1 MLNLEYITFI
11 GCCDNKVMHE
21 NNIGKEDGFMTKDTK
36 LNKKEPILE
45 SVIIEQLACAEIN
58 NLILQ
63 PPFHLVSN
71 VQFNDRGISYDG
83 SIIVYNDKRLEK
95 SNSIGEVRIQVKGKT
110 SANKRKIKND
120 KIKYSV
126 SKADLEVYYNNGNG
140 ILYFVVMI
148 NPNETVK
155 KQAYYRILAPLELK
169 KLLNELNRTGN
180 KTISLAF
187 KKIEEGQLE
196 RVCKEV
202 IKVVEKQPKYYIE
215 EAVNKKMI
223 NYDLEYIPDVDG
235 NFDVFEETVYIYGL
249 TPDNTRYPIEAA
261 NIEEIKRAYTETISI
276 DNEELTINFKMTYT
290 KKKNQIVIEDTI
302 FMDIDNDK
310 GTGRFHLGR
319 LRTLESYIN
328 SLKVLQ
334 YYSRFNKLPFKTFQI
349 GGMIENQNFHD
360 INKNIKYYEELMDVC
375 NKIGIN
381 KNFVFNDKEDLPTL
395 FNAIINIFKNEQ
407 YELLNI
413 HNYEKLE
420 NIRIYNVRL
429 SAYIKLRFIC
439 VNEKLI
445 NFFSTEA
452 LNTIGG
458 LYPKN
463 AIDET
468 MEGNPPSSS
477 LNNWEENYIRGS
489 IYMSFGIK
497 EMIQYDNFNF
507 EVLKLSFSDKYHDIK
522 LPFTI
527 TTSLKYITHYVEF
540 KEEKYLEL
548 ARYLNERH
556 LKEFPEDDIPKI
568 NIYLIK
574 LIKGDQLLE
583 EEKEDI
589 YDIQDRAEIE
599 NDLKINFACEVLLGN
614 KMKAKRVFSSL
625 DEKIKEEMIGYPI
638 HQFYKTL

>member
-1 MLNLEYITFI
+1 MLNLEYITFSS
-11 GCCDNKVMHE
+11 CLNNKVMHE
-21 NNIGKEDGFMTKDTK
+21 NNIEKEDGFMTRNKK
-36 LNKKEPILE
+36 SNKKESILE

-63 PPFHLVSN
+63 PPYHLVSN

-110 SANKRKIKND
+110 STNKRKIKND

-148 NPNETVK
+148 NPNETVR

-169 KLLNELNRTGN
+169 KLLNELDRTGN

-215 EAVNKKMI
+215 EAVNKDI
-223 NYDLEYIPDVDG
+223 VSYDLEYIADADG
-235 NFDVFEETVYIYGL
+235 SFDVFEETVYIYGL
-249 TPDNTRYPIEAA
+249 TPDNTRYPIEAV
-261 NIEEIKRAYTETISI
+261 NIEVIKKAYTETISI
-276 DNEELTINFKMTYT
+276 DDEELTVDFKMTFT
-290 KKKNQIVIEDTI
+290 KKENQIIIEDTI
-302 FMDIDNDK
+302 FMNIDNVK
-310 GTGRFHLGR
+310 GTGTFHLGR
-319 LRTLESYIN
+319 LRTLDSYMK

-334 YYSRFNKLPFKTFQI
+334 YYSRFNKLPFKTFQV
-349 GGMIENQNFHD
+349 GGIIESQNFYD
-360 INKNIKYYEELMDVC
+360 INVKIKYYEELMDVC

-381 KNFVFNDKEDLPTL
+381 KSFVFNENEDLTTL
-395 FNAIINIFKNEQ
+395 FNGIMNVFKNEQ

-413 HNYEKLE
+413 HNEQILE
-420 NIRIYNVRL
+420 NMRIYNVNL

-439 VNEKLI
+439 VDEKLI
-445 NFFSTEA
+445 NFFSSEA
-452 LNTIGG
+452 LNKIGG

-463 AIDET
+463 AIDDTPE
-468 MEGNPPSSS
+468 ENSSSSS
-477 LNNWEENYIRGS
+477 LNDWEEKYIRGS
-489 IYMSFGIK
+489 IYMPFSIK
-497 EMIQYDNFNF
+497 EMIRYDNFNF

-540 KEEKYLEL
+540 KDEKYLEL

-556 LKEFPEDDIPKI
+556 LEEFPEDDIPKI

-589 YDIQDRAEIE
+589 YDIQDRAERE
-599 NDLKINFACEVLLGN
+599 NDLKINFACEVLLEN
-614 KMKAKRVFSSL
+614 KMKAKRVFGSL
-625 DEKIKEEMIGYPI
+625 DENVKEEMIGYPI

>member
-1 MLNLEYITFI
+1 
-11 GCCDNKVMHE
+11 
-21 NNIGKEDGFMTKDTK
+21 MTKDIK
-36 LNKKEPILE
+36 SNKKEPILE

-63 PPFHLVSN
+63 PPYHLVSN

-110 SANKRKIKND
+110 STNKRKIKND

-148 NPNETVK
+148 NPNETVR

-169 KLLNELNRTGN
+169 KLLNELERTGN

-196 RVCKEV
+196 RVCKDV

-215 EAVNKKMI
+215 KAVNKKMVS
-223 NYDLEYIPDVDG
+223 YDVEYIADADG

-249 TPDNTRYPIEAA
+249 TPDNTRYPIEAV
-261 NIEEIKRAYTETISI
+261 NIEEIKKAYTETINI
-276 DNEELTINFKMTYT
+276 DNKELTVDFKMTFT
-290 KKKNQIVIEDTI
+290 KKKNQIIIEDTI
-302 FMDIDNDK
+302 FMDIDNVE
-310 GTGRFHLGR
+310 GTGTFHLGR
-319 LRTLESYIN
+319 LRTLDSYVK

-349 GGMIENQNFHD
+349 GGMIENENFHD
-360 INKNIKYYEELMDVC
+360 IDKNIKYYKELMDVC

-381 KNFVFNDKEDLPTL
+381 KNFVFNDKEDLTTL
-395 FNAIINIFKNEQ
+395 FNGIINVFKNEQ

-413 HNYEKLE
+413 NNYEKLE
-420 NIRIYNVRL
+420 NIRFYNVSL
-429 SAYIKLRFIC
+429 STYIKLRFIC
-439 VNEKLI
+439 VDEKLI
-445 NFFSTEA
+445 NFFSNEA

-463 AIDET
+463 AIDEI
-468 MEGNPPSSS
+468 MEHNPLSGSM
-477 LNNWEENYIRGS
+477 NNWEENYMRGS
-489 IYMSFGIK
+489 IYMHLEIK

-507 EVLKLSFSDKYHDIK
+507 EILKLSFSNKYHDIK
-522 LPFTI
+522 NPLTI
-527 TTSLKYITHYVEF
+527 ITSLKYIIYYSES

-548 ARYLNERH
+548 ALDLNERH

-574 LIKGDQLLE
+574 LIKGNQLLE
-583 EEKEDI
+583 KEQEDI
-589 YDIQDRAEIE
+589 YNIQERAEAE
-599 NDLKINFACEVLLGN
+599 NNKKISFACEVLLGN
-614 KMKAKRVFSSL
+614 KLKAKRIFSSL
-625 DEKIKEEMIGYPI
+625 IDDDKEEMIGFPI
-638 HQFYKTL
+638 YHYYNKL